1 MLQGVKIEKKELEDV
16 LERERSQL
24 DEEDIMDAEDGI
36 ARQDKIWT
44 YVMEVAGVLMR
55 TSGAIAEPKIRSL
68 LLPLYAESFQNFEKS
83 SEDQLLNSLCFMC
96 DVLEFGSDDLFNF
109 LAPQAQTQIFRALQ
123 GGEVSA
129 NMAQT
134 AIFAL
139 GVIAYR
145 VPAGSFDVLE
155 QAVKAVEFVFTQ
167 SYEPVDTGKRS
178 TAEDNAVSALA
189 KLVYVH
195 TASNPAVLTP
205 ALINDA
211 FLGKLPLISDNEEGQ
226 AVHLLF
232 AQQIIANNAVF
243 AAHAAEVKAAVARI
257 IQYATEKPEEEILN
271 DEGKAAFEQV
281 NKLLA

>member
-1 MLQGVKIEKKELEDV
+1 VLQGVKIEKKELEDV

-129 NMAQT
+129 NMA
-134 AIFAL
+134 
-139 GVIAYR
+139 
-145 VPAGSFDVLE
+145 
-155 QAVKAVEFVFTQ
+155 
-167 SYEPVDTGKRS
+167 
-178 TAEDNAVSALA
+178 
-189 KLVYVH
+189 
-195 TASNPAVLTP
+195 
-205 ALINDA
+205 
-211 FLGKLPLISDNEEGQ
+211 
-226 AVHLLF
+226 
-232 AQQIIANNAVF
+232 
-243 AAHAAEVKAAVARI
+243 
-257 IQYATEKPEEEILN
+257 
-271 DEGKAAFEQV
+271 
-281 NKLLA
+281 